1 MNANANANRKRAAA
15 CLRAYTAVE
24 VMLSIIVLGIGAAG
38 VMTMQSASVQGNSD
52 AHMIDVGNAIAREWI
67 DRLRRDAMTWTTPDQ
82 QSGFQPNWQN
92 TFLISQIGAP
102 ANAGT
107 WIWPT
112 TPTAGTNTGA
122 SSWGYSRGFDIL
134 GRDLVLTAAPPWPGL
149 VFCTNIRGDWIVQ
162 DQSLRAEVRVY
173 WLRQMF
179 AAPSGTFCSGVNETP
194 SATGTGGGTQTY
206 HFIYAATALNRNG
219 AQ

>member
-1 MNANANANRKRAAA
+1 
-15 CLRAYTAVE
+15 
-24 VMLSIIVLGIGAAG
+24 ML
-38 VMTMQSASVQGNSD
+38 
-52 AHMIDVGNAIAREWI
+52 DVGNAIAREWI
-67 DRLRRDAMTWTTPDQ
+67 DRLRRDSMTWTLPDDTNA
-82 QSGFQPNWQN
+82 SPNWATN
-92 TFLISQIGAP
+92 TFIISQIGSTT
-102 ANAGT
+102 NAGT
-107 WIWPT
+107 WVWPT
-112 TPTAGTNTGA
+112 APTTGSNQGA

-134 GRDLVLTAAPPWPGL
+134 GRDLVMTAAAPWPGL

-179 AAPSGTFCSGVNETP
+179 AAPSGTFCSGVNENP
-194 SATGTGGGTQTY
+194 SATGTGGGTQMY

>member
-1 MNANANANRKRAAA
+1 
-15 CLRAYTAVE
+15 
-24 VMLSIIVLGIGAAG
+24 MLSIIVLGIGAAG

-52 AHMIDVGNAIAREWI
+52 AHMLDVGNAIAREWI
-67 DRLRRDAMTWTTPDQ
+67 DRLRRDGMTWTTPDDTQ
-82 QSGFQPNWQN
+82 AGNQPNWQN

-102 ANAGT
+102 ASAGT

-134 GRDLVLTAAPPWPGL
+134 GRDLVLSGNVQPGL
-149 VFCTNIRGDWIVQ
+149 TFCANIRGDWLLQ
-162 DQSLRAEVRVY
+162 DQLIRAEVRVY

-179 AAPSGTFCSGVNETP
+179 AAPSGTFCSGVNENP
-194 SATGTGGGTQTY
+194 SAIGTGGGTQTY
-206 HFIYAATALNRNG
+206 HFIYAATAIARNS